1 MGKKVLVTG
10 GTGFT
15 GSHLVNRLLEKGF
28 EVLVLDNQK
37 GRFYEELAKKG
48 ARISIGSVTDK
59 ALVDRLV
66 AGCDYVQHLAA
77 AFRKINLP
85 KQTYWDV
92 NVEGTRYLAES
103 SLKHNVK
110 RFVYCSTQGV
120 HGNIS
125 NPPGSEDSPI
135 APEDYYQF
143 TKYEGEKVLPDYM
156 KKGLEV
162 SIIRPTAIF
171 GPGDPERFYMLF
183 KMINKGA
190 FYMFG
195 NGKTFYHPVYID
207 NLVDGFESAMEKP
220 EAVGQTFIIADEKY
234 YSLNEIVEKIAKVLE
249 VRVRIIRLPFLPL
262 WVAASLCEAVCT
274 PLKVPP
280 PLFRRRAEWFKQN
293 RAFDISKA
301 RKLLGYEP
309 KIGFDEGLKRTARW
323 YKDNGLL

>member
-85 KQTYWDV
+85 KKTYWDV

-183 KMINKGA
+183 KMINKGT